1 MIKRCPANPHAEA
14 VEGSSRAS
22 EHTAAHRVAFR
33 ILIYYPS
40 LLDNLTHTL
49 FGLTLA
55 RTTLGRAGRG
65 TTAALVLSSNAPD
78 VDVVTTAGGALSYL
92 RWHRGPTHGPIGLVG
107 LGLAVAA
114 LVWLARA
121 AGDRRRRRRPDADAR
136 NRAAVSER
144 TSFTM
149 LTIVSMIG
157 VLLHVLMDLPTSY
170 GTRPFSP
177 FDWHWYAL
185 DWMPIVDIYLLIIL
199 VAGLRFGRRSGAARR
214 HDAFIVLVLMAANY
228 GLRGVAHHQ
237 ALALAPRLF
246 GPTLPQRC
254 AVRETA
260 SLVDRWP
267 RHNGAWTAASGQ
279 RCLVEI
285 AATPSFLSPFRWRVL
300 AEMSNSYEVRDLDV
314 LDRRLRDPTA
324 DVSWRVRLRYPN
336 QWTAS
341 VEHAAATSVG
351 QVFLGFSRFPAARWA
366 VDANGVTTVRWE
378 DMRFA
383 GTPLAGDQ
391 PVPQSSM
398 FRALVRL
405 APDGRVVE
413 QRLGR

>member
-1 MIKRCPANPHAEA
+1 MISRCPTKPHADA
-14 VEGSSRAS
+14 VAGSSNAS
-22 EHTAAHRVAFR
+22 AHAAAADRVAFR

-65 TTAALVLSSNAPD
+65 TTAALVLSANAPD
-78 VDVVTTAGGALSYL
+78 VDIVAAAGGALRYL

-107 LGLAVAA
+107 LGLTVAA
-114 LVWLARA
+114 IVWLTGEAN
-121 AGDRRRRRRPDADAR
+121 DRRRGDGTAHAAPGSP
-136 NRAAVSER
+136 RASFAMLAV
-144 TSFTM
+144 
-149 LTIVSMIG
+149 ISMIG

-170 GTRPFSP
+170 GTRPLSP
-177 FDWHWYAL
+177 FDWHWYGV
-185 DWMPIVDIYLLIIL
+185 DWMPIVDVYLLIIL
-199 VAGLRFGRRSGAARR
+199 AAGLIFGRRSAAARR
-214 HDAFIVLVLMAANY
+214 QNALIVLALMAANY

-246 GPTLPQRC
+246 GPALPQRC
-254 AVRETA
+254 DHAPPQ
-260 SLVDRWP
+260 SLPLDRWP
-267 RHNGAWTAASGQ
+267 RPNAGESTPAPGS

-285 AATPSFLSPFRWRVL
+285 AATPTFVSPFRWRVL

-314 LDRRLRDPTA
+314 LDRHLRDLAA

-336 QWTAS
+336 QWTPS
-341 VEHAAATSVG
+341 VEQAAATRVG
-351 QVFLGFSRFPAARWA
+351 QAFLGFSRFPSARWA
-366 VDANGVTTVRWE
+366 VDSNGVTTVRWE

-383 GTPLAGDQ
+383 GTPLGGDQ
-391 PVPQSSM
+391 PVPQSSL

>member
-1 MIKRCPANPHAEA
+1 M
-14 VEGSSRAS
+14 
-22 EHTAAHRVAFR
+22 
-33 ILIYYPS
+33 
-40 LLDNLTHTL
+40 DNLTHTL

-65 TTAALVLSSNAPD
+65 TTAALVLSSNVPD
-78 VDVVTTAGGALSYL
+78 VDIVATAGGALSYL
-92 RWHRGPTHGPIGLVG
+92 QWHRGPTHGPIGLVA
-107 LGLAVAA
+107 LGLTVAA
-114 LVWLARA
+114 LVWLAGA
-121 AGDRRRRRRPDADAR
+121 ASDRRRPPPDTAGRTGEAVAE
-136 NRAAVSER
+136 RA
-144 TSFTM
+144 SFTM
-149 LTIVSMIG
+149 LAIVSMIG
-157 VLLHVLMDLPTSY
+157 ALLHVLMDLPTSY

-199 VAGLRFGRRSGAARR
+199 VAGLAFGRQSGAARR
-214 HDAFIVLVLMAANY
+214 HNAFIVLVLMAANY

-254 AVRETA
+254 AAAETA
-260 SLVDRWP
+260 SLLDRWP
-267 RHNGAWTAASGQ
+267 RRDAGRWLAASGQ

-285 AATPSFLSPFRWRVL
+285 AATPTFLSPFRWRVL
-300 AEMSNSYEVRDLDV
+300 AEMSNWYEVRALDV

-324 DVSWRVRLRYPN
+324 DVSWRVRVRYPN
-336 QWTAS
+336 QWTTS
-341 VEHAAATSVG
+341 VEQAAATSVG

-366 VDANGVTTVRWE
+366 VDADGVTTVRWE